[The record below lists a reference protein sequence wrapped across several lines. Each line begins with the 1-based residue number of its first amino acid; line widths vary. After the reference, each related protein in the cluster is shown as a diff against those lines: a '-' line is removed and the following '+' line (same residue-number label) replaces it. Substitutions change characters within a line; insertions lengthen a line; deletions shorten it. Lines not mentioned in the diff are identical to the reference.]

1 MLTTASPEIKDYER
15 TELDDLVLQTEADV
29 KVYSDSKPRVRK
41 EKGVCTLTKDEFTYR
56 SENIEFSIPTE
67 NIPALAF
74 SCNKEFELYHNDL
87 QYYFYPVENRRQAAR
102 WALIV
107 DLLREERM
115 KNGQE

>member
-1 MLTTASPEIKDYER
+1 MDRTAWDATFSARFGRHAD
-15 TELDDLVLQTEADV
+15 ELKWL
-29 KVYSDSKPRVRK
+29 Y
-41 EKGVCTLTKDEFTYR
+41 C
-56 SENIEFSIPTE
+56 
-67 NIPALAF
+67 
-74 SCNKEFELYHNDL
+74 ELYHNDL